1 MARVSRGVQAHAK
14 HKKVLKKAKGYY
26 GARSKVYRVA
36 KQAVIKAG
44 QYAYRDRRQRRRQFR
59 RLWIVRINAEAR
71 NNGLSYSQFIN
82 GLNKA
87 GVEID
92 RKVLSDIAIFD
103 KEAFAKVAEFLI
115 DAGVHCIVVG
125 GSTGEYYVQ
134 TNKERIEMMNFAR
147 ELINKRVLL
156 MVGTGA
162 TRTEDCVTLAK
173 AAKAAGADFLLVNS
187 PPYAV
192 PTDEENAIHALQI
205 DQAANLPIM
214 LYNYPGRTGTH
225 MGVES
230 GSYTHLTLPTI
241 YSV

>member
-1 MARVSRGVQAHAK
+1 MPRANSSVPRHRRHRKIVKQ
-14 HKKVLKKAKGYY
+14 AKGYY

-103 KEAFAKVAEFLI
+103 KDAFAKIA
-115 DAGVHCIVVG
+115 D
-125 GSTGEYYVQ
+125 Q
-134 TNKERIEMMNFAR
+134 
-147 ELINKRVLL
+147 
-156 MVGTGA
+156 
-162 TRTEDCVTLAK
+162 AK
-173 AAKAAGADFLLVNS
+173 AGLA
-187 PPYAV
+187 
-192 PTDEENAIHALQI
+192 Q
-205 DQAANLPIM
+205 
-214 LYNYPGRTGTH
+214 
-225 MGVES
+225 
-230 GSYTHLTLPTI
+230 
-241 YSV
+241 